1 MSLSIEKTEG
11 YSMGT
16 EPIEVLGFKNESEL
30 EEALIPLMQDIGP
43 DDFMAA

>member
-16 EPIEVLGFKNESEL
+16 EPLEVLGFKNESEL
-30 EEALIPLMQDIGP
+30 EEALIPLMQDIEL
-43 DDFMAA
+43 DDLLAA